1 MKIMIKPNLMWK
13 ETMNRRLEW
22 FISSVFDHYFGEAA
36 NGKYDGL
43 FYGWDVVNE
52 AVIGNSYRTDTVSAA
67 ESLDEIRHGNNSS
80 WWHVYRATNLS
91 SMPSDMQTSMHR
103 KM

>member
-1 MKIMIKPNLMWK
+1 
-13 ETMNRRLEW
+13 MNRRLEW
-22 FISSVFDHYFGEAA
+22 FISSVFDHYFGETA

-67 ESLDEIRHGNNSS
+67 ESLDEIQMCIRDRSG
-80 WWHVYRATNLS
+80 RDTGRLIR
-91 SMPSDMQTSMHR
+91 SMPGESASV
-103 KM
+103 